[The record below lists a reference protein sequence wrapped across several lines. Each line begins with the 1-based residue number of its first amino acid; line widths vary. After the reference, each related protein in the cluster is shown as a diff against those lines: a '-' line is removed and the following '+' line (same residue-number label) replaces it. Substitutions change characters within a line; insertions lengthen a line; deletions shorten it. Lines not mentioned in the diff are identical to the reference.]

1 MKIQMNNGV
10 SVEME
15 VIVRIEKDGYSVE
28 RYVSLEQMLYDM
40 DGTMDRV
47 VDEACKEIEQTNRG
61 TIE

>member
-15 VIVRIEKDGYSVE
+15 VIVRIEKDGYCVE

-40 DGTMDRV
+40 DKTMDRV
-47 VDEACKEIEQTNRG
+47 VDEACKEIEQMNRG